1 MALALCATSCSVS
14 RQATSSHSEQVK
26 TERVE
31 TVEKT
36 DSVIVEQRDTLREV
50 TTITIDRNRRTSER
64 RGQAG
69 LDYPEREGGK
79 PKVNDRGDTLK
90 LVQITD
96 LTRAR
101 SRDNV
106 VAQKVKTEIVRDT
119 VYIEKTDSV
128 FVQNTNGFGGLT
140 TGLTNPT
147 NKKNTF
153 VSSLKWIFWILVAG
167 GLVIVVLRFGRLL
180 KC

>member
-50 TTITIDRNRRTSER
+50 TTITIDRN
-64 RGQAG
+64 
-69 LDYPEREGGK
+69 
-79 PKVNDRGDTLK
+79 DRGDTLK

-119 VYIEKTDSV
+119 VYVEKTDSV

>member
-1 MALALCATSCSVS
+1 M
-14 RQATSSHSEQVK
+14 
-26 TERVE
+26 
-31 TVEKT
+31 
-36 DSVIVEQRDTLREV
+36 REV
-50 TTITIDRNRRTSER
+50 TTITIDR
-64 RGQAG
+64 
-69 LDYPEREGGK
+69 
-79 PKVNDRGDTLK
+79 NDRGDTLK

-128 FVQNTNGFGGLT
+128 FVQNT
-140 TGLTNPT
+140 GLTNPT

-167 GLVIVVLRFGRLL
+167 IVLIVVLRFGRLL

>member
-50 TTITIDRNRRTSER
+50 TTITIDRN
-64 RGQAG
+64 
-69 LDYPEREGGK
+69 
-79 PKVNDRGDTLK
+79 DRGDTLK

-119 VYIEKTDSV
+119 VYVEKRDSSLQV
-128 FVQNTNGFGGLT
+128 TAYGLQEDGT
-140 TGLTNPT
+140 PT
-147 NKKNTF
+147 ISSKLSA
-153 VSSLKWIFWILVAG
+153 VSKVLKWIFWILI
-167 GLVIVVLRFGRLL
+167 GLIGLIITMKVCSLR
-180 KC
+180 K

>member
-1 MALALCATSCSVS
+1 MRFSGLAIVLTVALALCATSCSVS

-50 TTITIDRNRRTSER
+50 TTITIDRN
-64 RGQAG
+64 
-69 LDYPEREGGK
+69 
-79 PKVNDRGDTLK
+79 DRGDTLK

-128 FVQNTNGFGGLT
+128 FVQNT
-140 TGLTNPT
+140 GLTNPT

-153 VSSLKWIFWILVAG
+153 VSSLKWIFWILQS
-167 GLVIVVLRFGRLL
+167 IEQ
-180 KC
+180 C

>member
-1 MALALCATSCSVS
+1 M
-14 RQATSSHSEQVK
+14 
-26 TERVE
+26 
-31 TVEKT
+31 
-36 DSVIVEQRDTLREV
+36 
-50 TTITIDRNRRTSER
+50 
-64 RGQAG
+64 
-69 LDYPEREGGK
+69 DYPEREGGK

-128 FVQNTNGFGGLT
+128 YVQTN

-153 VSSLKWIFWILVAG
+153 VSSLKWIFWILI
-167 GLVIVVLRFGRLL
+167 GLIGLTITVKVCLRR
-180 KC
+180 

>member
-1 MALALCATSCSVS
+1 MRFSGSAIVLTAALALCVTSCSVS
-14 RQATSSHSEQVK
+14 RKATSSHSEQVK

-50 TTITIDRNRRTSER
+50 TTITIDR
-64 RGQAG
+64 
-69 LDYPEREGGK
+69 
-79 PKVNDRGDTLK
+79 NDRGDTLK

-153 VSSLKWIFWILVAG
+153 VSSLKWILAIAFLLLAS
-167 GLVIVVLRFGRLL
+167 VVLVRARH
-180 KC
+180 